1 MMNWGDL
8 LTALALVMIIE
19 GIIPFISPKGYKN
32 TMQQLTAM
40 PESTLRS
47 IGFGLMLVGVVFLY
61 FIRG

>member
-1 MMNWGDL
+1 MNWDDL

-19 GIIPFISPKGYKN
+19 GIIPFISPQGYKN

-61 FIRG
+61 LVRD

>member
-1 MMNWGDL
+1 MNWGDL

-40 PESTLRS
+40 PELTLRS

-61 FIRG
+61 FVRG

>member
-19 GIIPFISPKGYKN
+19 GIIPFISPRGYKN

-61 FIRG
+61 FVRG

>member
-1 MMNWGDL
+1 MNWGDL
-8 LTALALVMIIE
+8 LTAFALVMIIE

-61 FIRG
+61 FVRG

>member
-19 GIIPFISPKGYKN
+19 GIIPFISPRGYKN

>member
-1 MMNWGDL
+1 MNWGDL

-19 GIIPFISPKGYKN
+19 GIIPFISPRGYKN

-40 PESTLRS
+40 PESNLRS

-61 FIRG
+61 FVRG

>member
-1 MMNWGDL
+1 MNWGDL
-8 LTALALVMIIE
+8 LTAFALVMIIE

-40 PESTLRS
+40 PDSTLRS

-61 FIRG
+61 FVRG